1 MCVENNFKKR
11 NCVKERRGIRG
22 FFFLRF
28 IYFWL
33 WRVFMAANKLS
44 LGVASKT
51 LSVVVCGLLIVVDS
65 LVAEHRL

>member
-1 MCVENNFKKR
+1 
-11 NCVKERRGIRG
+11 
-22 FFFLRF
+22 
-28 IYFWL
+28 
-33 WRVFMAANKLS
+33 MAANKLS

>member
-1 MCVENNFKKR
+1 MGVENNFKKR

-22 FFFLRF
+22 FFLRF

-33 WRVFMAANKLS
+33 WRVFMAANRLS
-44 LGVASKT
+44 VGVASKA